1 MKNQKKLSQ
10 QDIQKFR
17 KTVYH
22 HWDNYGRDLPWRR
35 TDTPYNI
42 IVSEIMLQQTQVA
55 RVIAK
60 YEEFITTFPDI
71 ESLARAPLQQILT
84 IWHGLG
90 YNRRA
95 LSLQKMAEEVLKIHN
110 GRIPNNVSL
119 LKTLPGIGNATAH
132 AVCAFAF
139 NQPVIFIE
147 TNIRTVFIHHFLS
160 TKDEVKDS
168 DIRPLVTQ
176 TLDSKNPRR
185 WYNALMDY
193 GAALKK
199 EHLNPGRKSAH
210 YKRQAP
216 FEGSA
221 RQVRGAIL
229 STLVEAT
236 TISLD
241 ELCAALPFGDDR
253 IKRAVLQLEREKLI
267 VVKNG
272 VISIA

>member
-1 MKNQKKLSQ
+1 MKSHETLSRE
-10 QDIQKFR
+10 DITKFR
-17 KTVYH
+17 KIVYR
-22 HWDNYGRDLPWRR
+22 HWKNYGRDLPWRK
-35 TDTPYNI
+35 TDNPYKI
-42 IVSEIMLQQTQVA
+42 IVSEIMLQQTQVT
-55 RVIAK
+55 RVVTK

-71 ESLARAPLQQILT
+71 ESLARAPLHRVLSV
-84 IWHGLG
+84 WHGLG

-95 LSLQKMAEEVLKIHN
+95 LSLKKMAEEVVTVHH
-110 GRIPNNVSL
+110 GRLPNNVSL
-119 LKTLPGIGNATAH
+119 LKTLPGIDNATAH

-147 TNIRTVFIHHFLS
+147 TNIRTVLIHYFFS
-160 TKDEVKDS
+160 TKDAVTDG

-199 EHLNPGRKSAH
+199 EHRNPGRKSAH
-210 YKRQAP
+210 YKRQSP

-229 STLVEAT
+229 STLIERT
-236 TISLD
+236 SISLE
-241 ELCAALPFGDDR
+241 ELSATLPYDDDR
-253 IKRAVLQLEREKLI
+253 IQMALTQLEREKLI

-272 VISIA
+272 AVSVA

>member
-1 MKNQKKLSQ
+1 MKSQKTLSQ
-10 QDIQKFR
+10 QDITKFR

-22 HWDNYGRDLPWRR
+22 HWEYYGRDLPWRK
-35 TDTPYNI
+35 TDNPYNI

-71 ESLARAPLQQILT
+71 ESLAQAPLQQVLT
-84 IWHGLG
+84 VWHGLG

-95 LSLQKMAEEVLKIHN
+95 LSLRKMAEEIVTLHD
-110 GRIPNNVSL
+110 GRIPNNVTL

-147 TNIRTVFIHHFLS
+147 TNIRTVFIHHFFS
-160 TKDEVKDS
+160 TKGAVNDS
-168 DIRPLVTQ
+168 DIRPLITQ
-176 TLDSKNPRR
+176 TLDSRNPRR

-193 GAALKK
+193 GTALKK
-199 EHLNPGRKSAH
+199 EHRNPGRKSAH
-210 YKRQAP
+210 YKRQSP

-229 STLVEAT
+229 STLVERLS
-236 TISLD
+236 ISMD
-241 ELCAALPFGDDR
+241 ELAALPFDDDR
-253 IKRAVLQLEREKLI
+253 IQLAVFQLEREKLI

-272 VISIA
+272 VLSIA

>member
-1 MKNQKKLSQ
+1 MKSQKTLSQ
-10 QDIQKFR
+10 QDITKFR

-22 HWDNYGRDLPWRR
+22 HWEYYGRDLPWRK
-35 TDTPYNI
+35 TDNPYNI

-71 ESLARAPLQQILT
+71 ESLAQASLQQVLT
-84 IWHGLG
+84 VWHGLG

-95 LSLQKMAEEVLKIHN
+95 LSLRKMAEEIVTLHD
-110 GRIPNNVSL
+110 GRIPNNVTL

-147 TNIRTVFIHHFLS
+147 TNIRTVFIHHFFG
-160 TKDEVKDS
+160 TKGAVNDS
-168 DIRPLVTQ
+168 DIRPLITQ
-176 TLDSKNPRR
+176 TLDSRNPRR

-193 GAALKK
+193 GTALKK
-199 EHLNPGRKSAH
+199 EHRNPGRKSAH
-210 YKRQAP
+210 YKRQSP

-229 STLVEAT
+229 STLVERLS
-236 TISLD
+236 ISMD
-241 ELCAALPFGDDR
+241 ELAALPFDDDR
-253 IKRAVLQLEREKLI
+253 IQLAVFQLEREKLI
-267 VVKNG
+267 VIKNG
-272 VISIA
+272 VLSIA